1 MSVTPHVLELF
12 SEVLVISS
20 QYRPLEPPHPP
31 AKKENKKHASTSH
44 FRRELETNS
53 IYNSPDKNRF
63 ILLSFY
69 ARMVYW
75 RIPV

>member
-20 QYRPLEPPHPP
+20 QYCPLEAPPP

-53 IYNSPDKNRF
+53 IYNSPDKNSF